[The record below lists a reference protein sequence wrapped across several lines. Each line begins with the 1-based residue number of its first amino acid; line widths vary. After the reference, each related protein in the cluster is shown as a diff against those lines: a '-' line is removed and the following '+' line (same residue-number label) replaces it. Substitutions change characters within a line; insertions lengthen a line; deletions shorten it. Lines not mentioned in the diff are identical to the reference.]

1 MAADLETLRIEV
13 THLAGIE
20 VAGCAQESG
29 GEVEGCVESKI
40 TEYGR
45 RCNQIGLATI
55 VESDTD
61 ILSGSIADGFSDVD
75 PAPTA
80 FLQPRHLLAEAFKG
94 QNVAHIARLGL
105 AQLAAR
111 HLQFVV
117 HQENNA

>member
-1 MAADLETLRIEV
+1 MAADLEALRIEV
-13 THLAGIE
+13 AHLAGIE

-45 RCNQIGLATI
+45 RCNEIGLATI

-61 ILSGSIADGFSDVD
+61 ILSGRIAEGFSDVH

-80 FLQPRHLLAEAFKG
+80 FFHPCHLLAEKFKR
-94 QNVAHIARLGL
+94 QNVAHVARLGL
-105 AQLAAR
+105 
-111 HLQFVV
+111 
-117 HQENNA
+117 